1 MSLLSKKRA
10 FLKQISRGLFL
21 VRSLSVA
28 CPQPVRNLSA
38 TCPDVFLKK
47 CSTSVRS
54 LSAAWPQPVRS
65 LSARKCKKRTTPF
78 GGMARPY
85 YSLPTPLFPPLF
97 HSFSSLFHLSYLS
110 RIQLIKFS
118 QEYSK

>member
-85 YSLPTPLFPPLF
+85 YSLPTPLF